1 LERGAMEKE
10 YRESRNAPG
19 ESGEASE
26 SVESNGSREE
36 RVVRANEI
44 YREIC
49 RITGLKV
56 SEWQDFPA
64 WAEYVDGKIGETQL
78 GEKAKTELEQFS
90 RSFGKYVVI
99 QTEDHKHE
107 EEEET
112 KKRAKQANK
121 IYRMMC
127 REAGLMVCFFH
138 DFTSWSEY
146 VEGKIDDAEFTE
158 RVKREIERIAADGS
172 AASRIEESSAH

>member
-1 LERGAMEKE
+1 
-10 YRESRNAPG
+10 
-19 ESGEASE
+19 
-26 SVESNGSREE
+26 
-36 RVVRANEI
+36 
-44 YREIC
+44 
-49 RITGLKV
+49 
-56 SEWQDFPA
+56 
-64 WAEYVDGKIGETQL
+64 
-78 GEKAKTELEQFS
+78 
-90 RSFGKYVVI
+90 VVI

-107 EEEET
+107 GEEET